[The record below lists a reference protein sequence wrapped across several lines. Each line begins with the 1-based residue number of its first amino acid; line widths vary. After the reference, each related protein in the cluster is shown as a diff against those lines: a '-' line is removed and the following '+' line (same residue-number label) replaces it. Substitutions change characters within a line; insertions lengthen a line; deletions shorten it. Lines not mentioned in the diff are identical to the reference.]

1 MLQTSC
7 PPAGK
12 SAPAWI
18 VRLCTALC
26 LLASCVLHPCGAAGV
41 VLTTVQKGAFCIEGS
56 GSPAARIVK
65 IDKDALQIPSLD
77 SMEAFVGAN
86 REVIRK
92 KRANLLDGAA
102 VSKAWDFVF
111 SDLLGF
117 SSNAFTFFTLAD
129 STLGSQVKLVLP
141 KGLKLMEF
149 VSKSPRLYPSIVYDE
164 ASMGTLVLKETRIGK
179 LGNFMKNAG
188 LIALAVQTACFM
200 KDAAVGKDM
209 KEDFYALVKSIGSNA
224 VTLYGWAGLQVS
236 MVGAFAIDY
245 ALTKFTEEARRLHK
259 QGIGEIY
266 REYTLNRRSLKD
278 WEERLWTLLEKLAV
292 SGRTDK
298 FDVVLEHEVRDY
310 CNKFW
315 TDNDS
320 PLYTGRLEKYPSKKE
335 REELTA
341 ELTPEMQVELRRWL
355 VKKGVFSRLQDR
367 LVAKM
372 RAEHAKQVEET
383 AKILNAKGFF
393 RVETS
398 KTRSGSSWAGCT
410 VWLYPDGGEGKLN
423 RKWSF
428 TLTDKGTGHIMFTL
442 LGFFQYGFPT
452 KAVIFGP
459 GKTPG
464 KDKPMVKCLFR
475 MGFPE
480 TKLVLPEEESEQPKS
495 RWNFDTLRR
504 YDSDKVFPKYEPH
517 PSITTY

>member
-7 PPAGK
+7 LPAGK
-12 SAPAWI
+12 SVPAWI

-26 LLASCVLHPCGAAGV
+26 LLVSCVLHPCGAAGV
-41 VLTTVQKGAFCIEGS
+41 VLTTVQKGAFYIES
-56 GSPAARIVK
+56 NGSPVARIVK
-65 IDKDALQIPSLD
+65 IDKDAIQIPPLD
-77 SMEAFVGAN
+77 GMEAFVGTN
-86 REVIRK
+86 REVVRK

-129 STLGSQVKLVLP
+129 STLGTQVKLELP

-164 ASMGTLVLKETRIGK
+164 ASMGTLVLKETQIGK

-200 KDAAVGKDM
+200 KDASVGKDM

-236 MVGAFAIDY
+236 MVGVFAIDY